1 MNLSLTAL
9 VMVFVYIFTAIY
21 FIQMGVQEYM
31 EKNKAEWITYSIG
44 ATVILC
50 ALICMVLDFIQG

>member
-1 MNLSLTAL
+1 
-9 VMVFVYIFTAIY
+9 
-21 FIQMGVQEYM
+21 MGIQEYM